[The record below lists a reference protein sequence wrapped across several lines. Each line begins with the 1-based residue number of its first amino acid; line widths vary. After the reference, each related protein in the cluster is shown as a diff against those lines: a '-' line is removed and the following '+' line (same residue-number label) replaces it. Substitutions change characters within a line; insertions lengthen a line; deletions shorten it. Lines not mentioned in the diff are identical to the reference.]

1 MAEAGRPRL
10 VAACVL
16 LGLMALSLVSPRAAH
31 AVPRP
36 DPVPVVESLSTYAA
50 PAGTI
55 VSIYGYD
62 FGEQKKSDWVTFG
75 DTKVKF
81 RSWSDTEVTFQVP
94 ANALPGYVGIA
105 IEDDLYS
112 NGLFFVPYAPPVITA
127 LSAGSAR
134 AGEHITI
141 TGTDFESV
149 QGDGWVSF
157 EGVPGTVVSWSATS
171 ITVAVPAGAP
181 VGYVGVVQHG
191 MCSNGMLF
199 VPFGLPTVSS
209 TSSQYVL
216 AGEVVTIIGMD
227 FGAAPDTVL
236 VAGEPVPHDTWSD
249 TEITFTMPAAAR
261 SGYVGVVRGGIT
273 SNGIYTT
280 VAPRV
285 DAISSWWV
293 APGGQIA
300 ITGAGFGDGSDGWAC
315 LNGAPVTAVSWT
327 ETEVVIE
334 VPADAVSG
342 LVGIVRADW
351 ATSNGKYVVVAVQ
364 PRIDAIDVTRL
375 VPGDP
380 IVITGSG
387 FGEPNAASYVTMA
400 GAPCAVL
407 SWTDT
412 RIEITTPADAQPG
425 YLGVVREGLCSNG
438 LWLQYESLV
447 PVVTGLSTWWGL
459 PGEQVT
465 ITGYGFGAGQGD
477 SYPVFAGIA
486 AEVVSWS
493 DEAVVAIVPSGAGTG
508 YAGIVRAGW
517 CSNGLFFMPYQPPT
531 LTSASAGTAIA
542 GDEIVVEGRGL
553 RDVPGLLTVGGV
565 TVQAREWTDTRVVF
579 TVPAGVAS
587 GYIGVTHDGICSNG
601 IWLEIAQ

>member
-1 MAEAGRPRL
+1 MADAGRLRRFAML
-10 VAACVL
+10 VAVAATALAL
-16 LGLMALSLVSPRAAH
+16 LVPAAAL

-36 DPVPVVESLSTYAA
+36 DPIPVVESLSTYAA

-55 VSIYGYD
+55 VSIYGRD
-62 FGEQKKSDWVTFG
+62 FGAQKKNNWVTFG

-81 RSWSDTEVTFQVP
+81 RSWTDTVVTFEVP
-94 ANALPGYVGIA
+94 TNAQPGYVGIA

-112 NGLFFVPYAPPVITA
+112 NGLYFVPYALPVITA
-127 LSAGSAR
+127 VSAQSAR
-134 AGEHITI
+134 AGEYITI
-141 TGTDFESV
+141 TGTGFESA

-157 EGVPGTVVSWSATS
+157 EGVPGTVVSWSSTS

-181 VGYVGVVQHG
+181 VGYLGIVQHG
-191 MCSNGMLF
+191 LCSNGMLF
-199 VPFGLPTVSS
+199 VPFGMPTVAA

-216 AGEVVTIIGMD
+216 AGEVVTITGLD
-227 FGAAPDTVL
+227 FGATPDTVL
-236 VAGEPVPHDTWSD
+236 VAGEPVPHDSWSD
-249 TEITFTMPAAAR
+249 TEITFTMPASAR

-285 DAISSWWV
+285 DAVSSWWV
-293 APGGQIA
+293 APGAQLA

-315 LNGAPVTAVSWT
+315 MNGEPVRALSWS
-327 ETEVVIE
+327 ENEVVIE

-351 ATSNGKYVVVAVQ
+351 ATSNGKYVVVAV
-364 PRIDAIDVTRL
+364 PPHVDAVDVTRL
-375 VPGDP
+375 VPGAP
-380 IVITGSG
+380 IVITGTG
-387 FGEPNAASYVTMA
+387 FGEPNPASYVTMA
-400 GAPCAVL
+400 GAPCAVV

-412 RIEITTPADAQPG
+412 RIEITTPLDAQPG

-447 PVVTGLSTWWGL
+447 PVVTGLSNWWGP
-459 PGEQVT
+459 PGEPVT
-465 ITGYGFGAGQGD
+465 ITGYGFGAAQGD
-477 SYPVFAGIA
+477 SYPVFAGVP

-493 DEAVVAIVPSGAGTG
+493 DEAVVAIVPAGAGTG

-517 CSNGLFFMPYQPPT
+517 CSNGLFFMPYEPPA
-531 LTSASAGTAIA
+531 LTSASASTAIP
-542 GDEIVVEGRGL
+542 GDVIVVEGRGL
-553 RDVPGLLTVGGV
+553 RDTPGLLTVGGV
-565 TVQAREWTDTRVVF
+565 AVEASEWTETRVVF
-579 TVPAGVAS
+579 TVPTGVAS
-587 GYIGVTHDGICSNG
+587 GYIGITHDGICSNG